1 MGEHPHM
8 VMAGHHVHESSEAA
22 SESSEAAS
30 GSLLESSRVLFLEK
44 KALVSIVLLN

>member
-8 VMAGHHVHESSEAA
+8 VMAGHHVH
-22 SESSEAAS
+22 ESSEAAS